1 MVSSCEFNRLKEKLK
16 TGSNTPKANTNEQN
30 TKKKEKRLKIRIID
44 RMSKHSSN
52 SPDQTNTVDTTGS
65 AESEQVEMLKIENEY
80 FKKIYDEA
88 LGELDKLKNKL
99 KEEKKVHDVE
109 RQIYETQLNKLK
121 RIVNS

>member
-1 MVSSCEFNRLKEKLK
+1 LVSSCEFNRLKEKLK
-16 TGSNTPKANTNEQN
+16 TGSNTPKAKTNEQN

-109 RQIYETQLNKLK
+109 KQIYETQLNKLK

>member
-1 MVSSCEFNRLKEKLK
+1 
-16 TGSNTPKANTNEQN
+16 
-30 TKKKEKRLKIRIID
+30 
-44 RMSKHSSN
+44 MSKHSSN

-65 AESEQVEMLKIENEY
+65 AESEQVKMLKIENEY

-109 RQIYETQLNKLK
+109 R
-121 RIVNS
+121 